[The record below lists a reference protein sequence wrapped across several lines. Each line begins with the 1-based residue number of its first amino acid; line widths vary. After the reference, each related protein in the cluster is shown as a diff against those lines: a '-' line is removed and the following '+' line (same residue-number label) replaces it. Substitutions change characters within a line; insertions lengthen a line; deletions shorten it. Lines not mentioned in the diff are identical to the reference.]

1 MNRDL
6 KEPREDRVTLQ
17 KTVASL
23 KSSGTKSLVFNVSVA
38 DKFINTFIN
47 ERVKYLRWNLL

>member
-17 KTVASL
+17 KTVASIE
-23 KSSGTKSLVFNVSVA
+23 SSGAKSLVFNVSVA
-38 DKFINTFIN
+38 DQFINKFIN
-47 ERVKYLRWNLL
+47 ERVNTVIYT